1 MPGSVSVDRRG
12 GSRDIGIVKTKE
24 TTAPGAK
31 TSARQ
36 TAEARPSFFD
46 ATVENKPVEARP
58 SFVDQVVAAAESL
71 SDWGSEL
78 RKAGYDLAAAGAR
91 PGQTAHNFRAASVAA
106 RLAAEIFEAVAT
118 VDASWEEFA
127 RSERTRSRSLS

>member
-58 SFVDQVVAAAESL
+58 SFVDQV
-71 SDWGSEL
+71 
-78 RKAGYDLAAAGAR
+78 
-91 PGQTAHNFRAASVAA
+91 GQK
-106 RLAAEIFEAVAT
+106 
-118 VDASWEEFA
+118 
-127 RSERTRSRSLS
+127 